1 MQEVG
6 IHHEVSER
14 AVLRR
19 VNRAL
24 AHQGLRV
31 RKTVHG
37 SRAEFDLGEYFE
49 VDTSHGGCTCA
60 NIDLESWAR
69 DLGVLKDYE
78 TMQPDTD

>member
-6 IHHEVSER
+6 IHCEVSER
-14 AVLRR
+14 AVLQR

-24 AHQGLRV
+24 SHWDLRV
-31 RKTVHG
+31 RKTVRG

-49 VDTSHGGCTCA
+49 VDTRNCCTHS

-69 DLGVLKDYE
+69 NLGVLKDYE
-78 TMQPDTD
+78 TMRSDTD